1 LAFAAIFLFNLG
13 QAKHDTGEHSSYR
26 ALQVNLRRDGD
37 NPHAFLAPFYQ
48 EADAVMLA
56 AGQTAQFP
64 ADDGVHRPV
73 KNSFLKVV
81 KDGPFE
87 RRTTLLIDSPLDLA

>member
-1 LAFAAIFLFNLG
+1 MAFAAIFFFNFG
-13 QAKHDTGEHSSYR
+13 QAKQDTGEHSSYR
-26 ALQVNLRRDGD
+26 ALEVNLWRDGD
-37 NPHAFLAPFYQ
+37 NPHAFLAPFFQ

-56 AGQTAQFP
+56 AGQTVQFP
-64 ADDGVHRPV
+64 DDDGEHRPV

-87 RRTTLLIDSPLDLA
+87 RRTTLLIDTSLDLA